1 MINFIKSKI
10 FYPMPKSIIENKIDI
25 LKNSPTKDL
34 IFRISKF
41 GNSNLDKIFYVIKRY
56 PGAGLFSNL
65 TFVLNHLKIAED
77 FGFIPIVDMQNFP
90 SWYSEKNELFGT
102 QNSWE
107 YYFEQVS
114 EYKLDEV
121 YKSKSVIFTDN
132 IYHKSF
138 TRLIFEDEKLIELA
152 KKYIKI
158 KPHIY
163 KKYNEFFEKNLKNKK
178 ILGVYLRG
186 GEFRTIP
193 NHDYPPTNKQ
203 IVRKVDEIIKNEKI
217 DLIFLSS
224 KEIEHVKL
232 FEKQYGKNLV
242 YYDSFRSKKDFFTFY
257 PRKNHRY
264 LLGEEILCEMLMLS
278 QSDYLIYSLSNVSQA
293 SIFFNLNKSQ
303 KRHYINNGINF
314 SNRIAARFSWFIKA
328 ILPEAIG
335 GFKKNI

>member
-1 MINFIKSKI
+1 MINYIKSKI
-10 FYPMPKSIIENKIDI
+10 FYSMPKSIIEKKDV
-25 LKNSPTKDL
+25 LENSVTKDL
-34 IFRISKF
+34 VFRISKF
-41 GNSNLDKIFYVIKRY
+41 GNENPDKIFYVIKRF

-77 FGFIPIVDMQNFP
+77 FGFVPIVDMQNFP
-90 SWYSEKNELFGT
+90 SWYSEKMELFGT

-114 EYKLDEV
+114 NYKVEEV
-121 YKSKSVIFTDN
+121 YKSKSVILTDN
-132 IYHKSF
+132 IYHKNF

-152 KKYIKI
+152 KKYIRI

-163 KKYNEFFEKNLKNKK
+163 NKYNKFFEKNFKNKK
-178 ILGVYLRG
+178 VLGVYLRG
-186 GEFRTIP
+186 GEFKTIP

-203 IVRKVDEIIKNEKI
+203 IIRKIDEIIKNEKI
-217 DLIFLSS
+217 DIIFLSS
-224 KEIEHVKL
+224 KEVEHIKL
-232 FEKQYGKNLV
+232 FEKSYKKNLV

-257 PRKNHRY
+257 PRDNHRY
-264 LLGEEILCEMLMLS
+264 LLGEEIFCEMLLLS

-293 SIFFNLNKSQ
+293 SIFFNLNKNQ
-303 KRHYINNGINF
+303 KRYHIDNGVNY

-328 ILPEAIG
+328 KLPEVIG